1 MYTDL
6 TYQDYLQSP
15 DRRAFLTEAVTRYQ
29 NSAFFRD
36 CLTATAYFRG
46 RNTTV
51 AHKTIL
57 RARRVETRD
66 ARGRS
71 RSRAELKDVVGNRV
85 GS

>member
-15 DRRAFLTEAVTRYQ
+15 DRRAFLTEAVTRYTT
-29 NSAFFRD
+29 SAFFRD

-46 RNTTV
+46 ENTTV
-51 AHKTIL
+51 ARKTIL

-71 RSRAELKDVVGNRV
+71 RSRAVSIT
-85 GS
+85 GSDENTL